1 MEIQYY
7 NLERV
12 KNAQLYG
19 NEMIGF
25 EIVSNIYIYI
35 YMKRVGF
42 IVLLC
47 AFILFVC
54 LFCSVSLNV
63 THMEHFS
70 PPVIISLT
78 TSPKRIS
85 QIKPTLDRI
94 MEQTVLPDAIVLNL
108 PHVFKRNG
116 ETFGDLPEFITTNP
130 LVKINRCEDIG
141 PATKILPTAKL
152 YSDPETII
160 ISIDDDI
167 LYTPNMIETYLKYSS
182 MFPDVVVSSSSNY
195 LRSAPPKNINESDL
209 PPNTYFSEFLE
220 GYSGVLYKKR
230 FLDIIMKDLT
240 DEYILQLPK
249 YCFQSDDFLLSNS
262 LTRNGIPIFII
273 NKSDIVE
280 HPLEYGEGKD
290 ALHHGANETS
300 LGNDDNYNKC
310 ARFMRET
317 NGVYIQHYKTLE

>member
-1 MEIQYY
+1 
-7 NLERV
+7 
-12 KNAQLYG
+12 
-19 NEMIGF
+19 
-25 EIVSNIYIYI
+25 
-35 YMKRVGF
+35 MKRVGF
-42 IVLLC
+42 IVLC
-47 AFILFVC
+47 VFIIL
-54 LFCSVSLNV
+54 LSLVYSFNNDNNSK
-63 THMEHFS
+63 EYFS
-70 PPVIISLT
+70 SPVIISLT

-85 QIKPTLDRI
+85 QIKPSIDRI
-94 MEQTVLPDAIVLNL
+94 MEQTILPDEIVLNL

-130 LVKINRCEDIG
+130 LIKINRCEDIG

-209 PPNTYFSEFLE
+209 PENTYFSEFLE

-230 FLDIIMKDLT
+230 FLDIIMRDLT
-240 DEYILQLPK
+240 DEYIFQLPK
-249 YCFQSDDFLLSNS
+249 YCFQSDDFLLSNL
-262 LTRNGIPIFII
+262 LTKNGIPIFII
-273 NKSDIVE
+273 NKSDVVE

-290 ALHHGANETS
+290 ALHHGADETS
-300 LGNDDNYNKC
+300 LGNNDNYDKC
-310 ARFMRET
+310 AHYMNET
-317 NGVYIQHYKTLE
+317 NGVYIQHYKTS